1 MSRLLRL
8 RSLSRSA
15 PAVPA
20 RGRAAAGGSHSFSAR
35 QGRTRRWAITGA
47 LVGALAALIVAAPAR
62 WLAAALQSATDGHLQ
77 LADAQGS
84 IWSGDAVLVLTAGS
98 GAREARALPGRI
110 AWTLAP
116 TGWGLGLRLGLR
128 HDCCLNGE
136 WVARLKPGFGSLTAV
151 IEPGAGAAAAAG
163 RPAEA
168 APRDWLGSWPAA
180 LLVGLGTPWN
190 TLQPGGALR
199 VVPQGLSLEWAR
211 GRFAM
216 HGRLDI
222 ELRDFSSRLATLPR
236 LGSYRLSVIGDAQP
250 GSARVELATL
260 DGALQLSGAGSWSAS
275 GLRLRGEATA
285 AEADQAALNNL
296 LNIIGRREGARSLL
310 SIG

>member
-8 RSLSRSA
+8 RSLSRPA
-15 PAVPA
+15 PATAA

-47 LVGALAALIVAAPAR
+47 LVGALLALIVAAPAR

-116 TGWGLGLRLGLR
+116 AGWGLGLRLGLR

-151 IEPGAGAAAAAG
+151 IEPGAANGQAAS
-163 RPAEA
+163 
-168 APRDWLGSWPAA
+168 RDWLGAWPAA

-199 VVPQGLSLEWAR
+199 VVPQGLSLEWVR

-216 HGRLDI
+216 HGRLDV

-236 LGSYRLSVIGDAQP
+236 LGSYRFSVIGDAQA

-260 DGALQLSGAGSWSAS
+260 DGALQLSGSGSWSAS

>member
-8 RSLSRSA
+8 RSLSRPASA
-15 PAVPA
+15 APA

-47 LVGALAALIVAAPAR
+47 LVGALGALIVAAPAR
-62 WLAAALQSATDGHLQ
+62 WLAAALQSATEGHLQ

-84 IWSGDAVLVLTAGS
+84 VWNGDAVLVLTAGS
-98 GAREARALPGRI
+98 GAREARALPGRV

-116 TGWGLGLRLGLR
+116 AGWGLGLRLGLR

-136 WVARLKPGFGSLTAV
+136 WVARLKPGFGSLTAA
-151 IEPGAGAAAAAG
+151 IEPGEAATGTAA
-163 RPAEA
+163 PP
-168 APRDWLGSWPAA
+168 APRDWLGAWPAA

-216 HGRLDI
+216 HGRLDV

-250 GSARVELATL
+250 GSAQVELTTL
-260 DGALQLSGAGSWSAS
+260 DGALQLSGSGSWSAS

-285 AEADQAALNNL
+285 AEADLAALNNL